1 MQSDLR
7 SIEDERTQHL
17 TKGTVTVA
25 VGGHIPMT
33 TIMAERSSGSD
44 GPTRFADPEL
54 GDIADIVDTD
64 RYAISDDRARAR
76 LVVHAR
82 AELASDGCFLLEGF
96 LRPAALATAR
106 AELAAVAPKAEV
118 RPWSSSVYARSDTEA
133 SLDADDPRRRLFD
146 NLLGHVTRDQ
156 IAPDTIVAR
165 LYASPVFKSFIADC
179 VGAVRLFEYADPLAG
194 LIATI
199 IPPGGSKA
207 WHYDTNEY
215 VVTIM
220 TQQSQAGGDFVY
232 HPGLRR
238 PGDENLDGLRE
249 ALDGSLE
256 PTVKSLQPGDM
267 QLFLGR
273 YSLHRVTEVTGDV
286 ERHVA
291 VLSYAD
297 RPGVIGPVARTRA
310 VYGRVTEA
318 HLIAEQIALAASD
331 GLIL

>member
-1 MQSDLR
+1 
-7 SIEDERTQHL
+7 
-17 TKGTVTVA
+17 
-25 VGGHIPMT
+25 MT
-33 TIMAERSSGSD
+33 TTMAVRNSRSD
-44 GPTRFADPEL
+44 GPTRFADPEF
-54 GDIADIVDTD
+54 GDIDDIIDTD
-64 RYAISDDRARAR
+64 RYSLSDARARAR
-76 LVVHAR
+76 LVER
-82 AELASDGCFLLEGF
+82 AHSELATDGCFLLDGF
-96 LRPAALATAR
+96 LRPAALSTAR
-106 AELAAVAPKAEV
+106 DELAAIAPKAEI

-133 SLDADDPRRRLFD
+133 ALEADDPRRRLFD

-156 IAPDTIVAR
+156 IAPDTVVAR
-165 LYASPVFKSFIADC
+165 LYASPLFKSFIADC
-179 VGAVRLFEYADPLAG
+179 VGATRLFEYADPLAG

-199 IPPGGSKA
+199 VPPGGSKA

-220 TQQSQAGGDFVY
+220 TQQSQSGGDFVY

-238 PGDENLDGLRE
+238 PGDENINGLRN
-249 ALDGSLE
+249 ALDGVIT
-256 PTVKSLQPGDM
+256 PTVKTLRPGDM

-273 YSLHRVTEVTGDV
+273 YSLHRVTEVNGNV

-318 HLIAEQIALAASD
+318 HLVAEQIALAASD